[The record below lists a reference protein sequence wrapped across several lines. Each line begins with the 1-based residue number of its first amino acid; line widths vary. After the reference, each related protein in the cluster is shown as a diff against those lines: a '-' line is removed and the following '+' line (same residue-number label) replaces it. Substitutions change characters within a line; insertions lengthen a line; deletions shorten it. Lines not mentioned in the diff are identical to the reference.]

1 MDKSFSSDK
10 PIFLKIDDKFQRYNF
25 SQRIAKTIVDREN
38 EECIVIGV
46 YGAWGE
52 GKTSVINFI
61 ETELKENEN
70 IIIIKFNPW
79 RYSNEDMLLMQ
90 FFQKLAE
97 ALNIKLKTQKEKIG
111 QLLHKYGKLLK
122 IDIPFVGNIGEAVE
136 SAGEILSETDIEII
150 KSRINTIIQENKNK
164 LVVFIDDIDRLD
176 KNEIHSIFRLV
187 KLTADFS
194 NTTYILSFDES
205 MVSSAIGDR
214 FGEGNQ
220 KAGQNFLE
228 KIIQVPLKIPVAQPD
243 ALKQF
248 CFGLVDNALNST
260 GVEINED
267 EARRFVSEFTDS
279 ILLKLDTPRLAVR
292 YGNTLSFSLPLLHG
306 EVNTVDLMLIEAV
319 KIFYPS
325 HYEFIKLNPDYFIS
339 TYSDR
344 YSNNRSNEKINQ
356 IKEHFDKLNKGL
368 SIRQSRSVQ
377 NLLEELF
384 PRLKEAFGNYY
395 HDNNSELDW
404 FKKKRIVSTK
414 YFNRYFS
421 YAVIKGEVS
430 DVAFQNFI
438 SSISRQQEQE
448 TINSI
453 QELVSISSPD
463 NFIQKLRTIEEEFTW
478 DTSTRISKALSKCS
492 DIFPK
497 KTNDFFSMGFGSPNS
512 QAAIFIYKLLKMH
525 DNKAESLELARELLK
540 TAIPFE
546 FAFELNKWFINGD
559 SEEKKMYAKSDNLE
573 LGFVLLERSLK
584 EAGELPLYKKFP
596 DISNFLYSTWAEKDK
611 PSLDKYMEKL
621 FEADTK
627 NCLELLISFTP
638 VMRSSAYPE
647 PYKSDFSKKQ
657 YDYFTSIFDRDLVY
671 KSIMKKYSDEVIGNK
686 EIKWEGHDGHYQTEL
701 NIVRQFLHWDN
712 ETKKMSIEN

>member
-1 MDKSFSSDK
+1 MDNNFSSDK

-38 EECIVIGV
+38 EDCIVIGV

-79 RYSNEDMLLMQ
+79 RYSNEDLLLMQ

-150 KSRINTIIQENKNK
+150 KSRISNIIKENKNK

-267 EARRFVSEFTDS
+267 EARRFVSEFTGS
-279 ILLKLDTPRLAVR
+279 ILQKLDTPRLAVR

-325 HYEFIKLNPDYFIS
+325 HYEFIKLNPDFFIG

-344 YSNNRSNEKINQ
+344 YSSSRNNEKINQ
-356 IKEHFDKLNKGL
+356 IKEHLDKLNKTL
-368 SIRQSRSVQ
+368 SIRQSRGIQ

-384 PRLKEAFGNYY
+384 PRLKEVFGNYY
-395 HDNNSELDW
+395 HDNCSELDW
-404 FKKKRIVSTK
+404 FKNKRIVSTK

-438 SSISRQQEQE
+438 SSISGQQEQE

-453 QELVSISSPD
+453 KELVSISSPD
-463 NFIQKLRTIEEEFTW
+463 NFIQKLRTLEEEFTW
-478 DTSTRISKALSKCS
+478 ETSTRISKALSKCS
-492 DIFPK
+492 EILPK
-497 KTNDFFSMGFGSPNS
+497 KTNDFFTMGFGSPNS
-512 QAAIFIYKLLKMH
+512 QAAIFIYNLLKKH
-525 DNKAESLELARELLK
+525 DDKTESLELARELLK

-546 FAFELNKWFINGD
+546 FAFELNKWFISGD
-559 SEEKKMYAKSDNLE
+559 TDEKKLYAKSDNLE
-573 LGFVLLERSLK
+573 LSSILLERALR

-611 PSLDKYMEKL
+611 PSLDKYIEKL
-621 FEADTK
+621 FETDTK
-627 NCLELLISFTP
+627 NCLELLVSFTP

-647 PYKSDFSKKQ
+647 PYKSNFSKNQ

-671 KSIMKKYSDEVIGNK
+671 KNILKIYSEEDIINK
-686 EIKWEGHDGHYQTEL
+686 EIKWEEHDGQYQTEL
-701 NIVRQFLHWDN
+701 NIVRQFIHWAN
-712 ETKKMSIEN
+712 EAKKLSIEN